1 MNFGPDWIRN
11 LPSEGS
17 TGGGTAG
24 GTKYQ
29 LAEFRYEN
37 NLLYFIHFIIYLLYL
52 IIEQTF

>member
-1 MNFGPDWIRN
+1 MTDSMNFGPDWIRN

-29 LAEFRYEN
+29 LAEFRYDDYF
-37 NLLYFIHFIIYLLYL
+37 LL
-52 IIEQTF
+52 

>member
-1 MNFGPDWIRN
+1 MKFGPEWIRN

-29 LAEFRYEN
+29 LAEFRYVCPYFALEVAKLSFFLSEMY
-37 NLLYFIHFIIYLLYL
+37 NLI
-52 IIEQTF
+52 